1 MSAGSDLSAQSFA
14 KGDVLND
21 LPRLVHQAAID
32 ICKTFV
38 QSICLTKRHQL
49 PKPHMNKPQVNKHS
63 WFYRNGLTLVFLFLF
78 TITLI
83 AQALTGW
90 KTHNQDLRDDHAE
103 EIGLGT
109 YLQSGHFI
117 SATFE
122 NFESEFLQMSLYV
135 LLTVALRQIGS
146 AESKSLDE
154 KEEVDREPVPS
165 ADAPW
170 AVRKGGWILK
180 IYSNSLSICFG
191 ILFLCSWVL
200 HFYGSWQNHNVE
212 QLAKHL
218 PKDSVSAYIGQAEF
232 WFETFQN
239 WQSEF
244 LSVASIV
251 FFTIFLR
258 QKGSP
263 ESKPVDA
270 PHMETGK

>member
-1 MSAGSDLSAQSFA
+1 MKLSTRKQSY
-14 KGDVLND
+14 
-21 LPRLVHQAAID
+21 
-32 ICKTFV
+32 
-38 QSICLTKRHQL
+38 
-49 PKPHMNKPQVNKHS
+49 
-63 WFYRNGLTLVFLFLF
+63 FYRNGLTIVFLSLF
-78 TITLI
+78 IVTLA

-90 KTHNQDLRDDHAE
+90 KQHNQDLSEEHAQ

-135 LLTVALRQIGS
+135 LLTVSLRQIGS
-146 AESKSLDE
+146 AESKQLDSP
-154 KEEVDREPVPS
+154 EEVDREPQISP
-165 ADAPW
+165 DAPW
-170 AVRKGGWILK
+170 AVRKGGWILS
-180 IYSNSLSICFG
+180 IYKNSLSICFG
-191 ILFLCSWVL
+191 ILFFSSWVL
-200 HFYGSWQNHNVE
+200 HLYGSWQNHNVE

-218 PKDSVSAYIGQAEF
+218 PKESISAYLGQPEF

-251 FFTIFLR
+251 FFTIYLR

-270 PHMETGK
+270 PDMETGK